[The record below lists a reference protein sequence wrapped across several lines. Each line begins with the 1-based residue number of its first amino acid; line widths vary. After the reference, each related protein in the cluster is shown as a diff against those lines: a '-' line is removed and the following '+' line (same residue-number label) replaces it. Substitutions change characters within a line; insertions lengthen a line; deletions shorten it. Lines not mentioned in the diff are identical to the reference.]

1 MIKKQDN
8 PPDDL
13 YSALSEVV
21 EEIIRH
27 FSEQGRPRIIGY
39 TILSPGPSLP
49 PVPFSLA
56 GDGDRHRLPYETID
70 TDEVLYITAHL
81 PPGLRNPPYVRI
93 MENAA
98 RVFLDN
104 RVASIRV
111 KFPVDVPGS
120 YFSVRNGV
128 IDIVVRKRAMS
139 SDYRS
144 ALPGERMS

>member
-1 MIKKQDN
+1 MIKKQN
-8 PPDDL
+8 NSPDDL
-13 YSALSEVV
+13 YAALSEVV

-49 PVPFSLA
+49 PVPFGLT

-70 TDEVLYITAHL
+70 TDQALFITAQL
-81 PPGLRNPPYVRI
+81 PPGVRNPPHVRI
-93 MENAA
+93 MENAVW
-98 RVFLDN
+98 VFLDN
-104 RVASIRV
+104 RVATIRV

-128 IDIVVRKRAMS
+128 IDIVVSKRAKNCDS
-139 SDYRS
+139 
-144 ALPGERMS
+144 

>member
-13 YSALSEVV
+13 YAALSEVV

-27 FSEQGRPRIIGY
+27 FSEQGRPRIVGY

-70 TDEVLYITAHL
+70 TDEVLYITAQL
-81 PPGLRNPPYVRI
+81 PPGLRNPPCVRI

-128 IDIVVRKRAMS
+128 IDIVVRKRTMS
-139 SDYRS
+139 EGYRS

>member
-13 YSALSEVV
+13 YAALSEVV

-27 FSEQGRPRIIGY
+27 FSEQGRPRVIGC
-39 TILSPGPSLP
+39 TVLSPGPSLP
-49 PVPFSLA
+49 PVPFGLT
-56 GDGDRHRLPYETID
+56 GDGDRHRLPYESIE
-70 TDEVLYITAHL
+70 TDQVLFITAQL
-81 PPGLRNPPYVRI
+81 PPDVRNPPNVRI

-104 RVASIRV
+104 RVATILV

-120 YFSVRNGV
+120 HFSVRNGV
-128 IDIVVRKRAMS
+128 IDIVVRKLAKNCDS
-139 SDYRS
+139 
-144 ALPGERMS
+144 